1 MPIVENARPPLTGTG
16 CRSRSK
22 AVKGV
27 TGWPVPS
34 RSFLPAQYAAPD
46 AVTPQNTPL
55 PAERDTNVG
64 VSATMTGVVQ
74 VARAVSPTGP
84 KVRSPQQYT
93 APDTTRPQVTA
104 APRLRLVNRCAPFT
118 RSGVGLHGYGR
129 PRVAQCSCA
138 ESLPSWPTG
147 LPPQQYATPSLARAH
162 ECPAPALTDTN
173 LSGAC
178 AARRLVCAAA
188 REALATLNANR
199 MGTFMRGSPVQPLGA
214 GAGRHRRYA
223 SPSRH
228 RSPLRRPAGRAAVS
242 RWAWDYGPFVLS
254 NCLTRSRLPHPKAS
268 PASQA

>member
-129 PRVAQCSCA
+129 PRVAQCSRS
-138 ESLPSWPTG
+138 EERRVG
-147 LPPQQYATPSLARAH
+147 KEGGAR
-162 ECPAPALTDTN
+162 
-173 LSGAC
+173 GGG
-178 AARRLVCAAA
+178 ARRSTRLHP
-188 REALATLNANR
+188 
-199 MGTFMRGSPVQPLGA
+199 G
-214 GAGRHRRYA
+214 
-223 SPSRH
+223 
-228 RSPLRRPAGRAAVS
+228 PLRCALPARLTTDVRVQDGRAGDAPGMTS
-242 RWAWDYGPFVLS
+242 A
-254 NCLTRSRLPHPKAS
+254 
-268 PASQA
+268 